1 MPPLFYYDASGIT
14 QIAGKAAFA
23 NDWAVASAAGSR
35 ELARQESD
43 YALAYATCVW
53 AFRGINIRA
62 QRVASLLYRWGRV
75 VDKATGK
82 AVDNHPLQAALDL
95 VYRTYRQDL
104 FEEWQISKCLY
115 GEAYIEK
122 VNAEVAGI
130 RLHLPLTFRLLNA
143 LGVEPRIQRGA
154 IVGYDYQD
162 DAGSVAF
169 TPEQIAFDKAYNP
182 LDDNRGL
189 SLLAAALDAVNVDRQ
204 LLILTRAN
212 LRNNMRPGII
222 FTPRNGAIT
231 PTDEGQ
237 IKAAIEE
244 RGKGATN
251 AGRPL
256 FMPIPMDV
264 TTVNPPSFEDQDTLN
279 EQQKRR
285 IAAAVGVP
293 VGLIDHTDQ
302 AFQLSP
308 EQKRALYELTLLPA
322 AEKMARIVDI
332 DLLPFVDNSGRCR
345 YELASEEVLASV
357 EDAGA
362 VAARTGEQFR
372 SGYITFNEAR
382 QRQALPAVDGGDW
395 YAVPTG
401 IVPVPAAQIGQVG
414 QLVRDAQPA
423 PAPSFPA
430 LMSAAPAEPL
440 PPVDAKPS
448 LPTGVIVGKVAQ
460 SDADNELRTWQK
472 FALKHGAVKALRFET
487 YAVDALTAAY
497 IRLALE
503 DGAADAEA
511 VRTVFSDAALVTKA
525 YADTRAAFRDEIV
538 TYIRQGQQ
546 QETDR
551 RAFAAKLR
559 AALRRFGLLAF
570 RDGFNDGGADPESYG
585 ADELAAFRDWQARQS
600 EYVSHFGAEL
610 FKDGI
615 TELEVSTRADMWAN
629 KSLGEIYHEGL
640 ALAAPN
646 KPFRW
651 QRNPR
656 KDSCTD
662 CIALDGQIKPMKD
675 WKASIMPQSDKLECR
690 GFDCGCKLVSV

>member
-1 MPPLFYYDASGIT
+1 MDWYEGRTLGRYAAKTTLQAARADMPPLFYYDASGVT

-23 NDWAVASAAGSR
+23 NDWAVTSGASSR
-35 ELARQESD
+35 ELRRQESD
-43 YALAYATCVW
+43 YALVYVTCVW

-75 VDKATGK
+75 VDRATGK

-115 GEAYIEK
+115 GEAFIEK

-154 IVGYDYQD
+154 VVGYDYQD
-162 DAGSVAF
+162 DAGSTAF

-264 TTVNPPSFEDQDTLN
+264 TTVSPPSFEDQDTLN

-332 DLLPFVDNSGRCR
+332 DLLPFVDNSGRYR
-345 YELASEEVLASV
+345 YELASEEVLASI

-372 SGYITFNEAR
+372 GGYITFNEAR
-382 QRQALPAVDGGDW
+382 QRQALPAIDGGDW
-395 YAVPTG
+395 YAVPSG
-401 IVPVPAAQIGQVG
+401 IVPVPVAQIGQVG

-423 PAPSFPA
+423 PAAPFPA
-430 LMSAAPAEPL
+430 LMSVPEPPPALPL
-440 PPVDAKPS
+440 LDTKPA
-448 LPTGVIVGKVAQ
+448 LPSGVIVGKVAQ
-460 SDADNELRTWQK
+460 ADADSELETWLR
-472 FALKHGAVKALRFET
+472 FALKHGAVKAQRFVCQQ
-487 YAVDALTAAY
+487 VDA
-497 IRLALE
+497 
-503 DGAADAEA
+503 A
-511 VRTVFSDAALVTKA
+511 VV
-525 YADTRAAFRDEIV
+525 
-538 TYIRQGQQ
+538 
-546 QETDR
+546 
-551 RAFAAKLR
+551 
-559 AALRRFGLLAF
+559 
-570 RDGFNDGGADPESYG
+570 
-585 ADELAAFRDWQARQS
+585 AR
-600 EYVSHFGAEL
+600 
-610 FKDGI
+610 I
-615 TELEVSTRADMWAN
+615 
-629 KSLGEIYHEGL
+629 KS
-640 ALAAPN
+640 ALAALA
-646 KPFRW
+646 
-651 QRNPR
+651 
-656 KDSCTD
+656 DD
-662 CIALDGQIKPMKD
+662 
-675 WKASIMPQSDKLECR
+675 SDKAAIR
-690 GFDCGCKLVSV
+690 AIFDTEPDADTLTEDGVVELVNLWANLGLTRLVEQVTTVSDEGGRAESGPESA

>member
-1 MPPLFYYDASGIT
+1 MDWYEGRTLGRYAAKTTLQAVRADMPPLFYYDASGIT

-162 DAGSVAF
+162 DAGSVVF

-362 VAARTGEQFR
+362 TAARVGEQFR

-382 QRQALPAVDGGDW
+382 QRQALPAIDGGDW
-395 YAVPTG
+395 YAVPSG
-401 IVPVPAAQIGQVG
+401 IVPVPVAQIGQVG

-423 PAPSFPA
+423 PAAPFPA
-430 LMSAAPAEPL
+430 LMSVPEPPPAL
-440 PPVDAKPS
+440 PS
-448 LPTGVIVGKVAQ
+448 GVIVGKVAQ
-460 SDADNELRTWQK
+460 ADADSELETWMR
-472 FALKHGAVKALRFET
+472 FALKHGAVKAQRFVCQR
-487 YAVDALTAAY
+487 VDA
-497 IRLALE
+497 
-503 DGAADAEA
+503 A
-511 VRTVFSDAALVTKA
+511 VV
-525 YADTRAAFRDEIV
+525 
-538 TYIRQGQQ
+538 
-546 QETDR
+546 
-551 RAFAAKLR
+551 
-559 AALRRFGLLAF
+559 
-570 RDGFNDGGADPESYG
+570 
-585 ADELAAFRDWQARQS
+585 AR
-600 EYVSHFGAEL
+600 
-610 FKDGI
+610 I
-615 TELEVSTRADMWAN
+615 
-629 KSLGEIYHEGL
+629 KS
-640 ALAAPN
+640 ALAALGEN
-646 KPFRW
+646 
-651 QRNPR
+651 
-656 KDSCTD
+656 
-662 CIALDGQIKPMKD
+662 
-675 WKASIMPQSDKLECR
+675 SDKAAIRAVFDDEPPADTLTED
-690 GFDCGCKLVSV
+690 GFVELVNLWAELGLTRLVEQVTNVSDEGDNAETGQESA